1 MTSAN
6 IELKNQFLALV
17 PDLMKG
23 YNGALS
29 LAHTTH
35 SKFTVPHLYA
45 GVKQVGKGV
54 SSRVSVDKWIVK
66 PLEDTCLNGKRLIH
80 FIIRGVPSYYD

>member
-1 MTSAN
+1 MKMSPKLIHRTVPFHPSQLSVLCTIQDYVTSAN

-54 SSRVSVDKWIVK
+54 SSRVSVDK
-66 PLEDTCLNGKRLIH
+66 
-80 FIIRGVPSYYD
+80 

>member
-17 PDLMKG
+17 P
-23 YNGALS
+23 Y
-29 LAHTTH
+29 TTH

-54 SSRVSVDKWIVK
+54 SSRVSVDKWIAK
-66 PLEDTCLNGKRLIH
+66 PLEDTCLLMVDSKRLIL
-80 FIIRGVPSYYD
+80 IVNA